1 MHHFADKDNEYR
13 RIRVGELLADF
24 RDLQTWIAEAPDT
37 PDDMDDYYSEGWAA
51 LRQCALDGHHILNCG
66 ADTSVPQ
73 VRGGQEEQEKAELLQ
88 NHLDAF
94 SRRHESHKI
103 WLRQGAAQRWVAAR
117 FQILQGRRPHARHS
131 AQLKACD
138 RALRREYETITDE
151 AVYNQLQASDIELG
165 RWTGEDPSL
174 RAVQRW
180 LRSRRRA

>member
-1 MHHFADKDNEYR
+1 
-13 RIRVGELLADF
+13 
-24 RDLQTWIAEAPDT
+24 
-37 PDDMDDYYSEGWAA
+37 MDDYYSEGWAA

-117 FQILQGRRPHARHS
+117 FQILQGRRPHAEHS

-138 RALRREYETITDE
+138 RALRRVGSPHIHYK
-151 AVYNQLQASDIELG
+151 
-165 RWTGEDPSL
+165 L
-174 RAVQRW
+174 R
-180 LRSRRRA
+180 